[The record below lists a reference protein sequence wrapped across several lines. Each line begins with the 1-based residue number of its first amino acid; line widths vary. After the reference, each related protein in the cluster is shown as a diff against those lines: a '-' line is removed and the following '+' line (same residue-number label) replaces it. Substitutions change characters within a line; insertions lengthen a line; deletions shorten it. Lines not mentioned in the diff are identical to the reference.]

1 MANDLRGTMEEY
13 GFKNYILGMS
23 EVIII
28 HSYEKGLVL

>member
-23 EVIII
+23 EVII
-28 HSYEKGLVL
+28 YTLL